1 MGLNNFKVI
10 KNTKIYLMQKTYL
23 SITNLLVTYINY
35 IQVISNIS

>member
-23 SITNLLVTYINY
+23 SITNLLVNYINY
-35 IQVISNIS
+35 IQVI